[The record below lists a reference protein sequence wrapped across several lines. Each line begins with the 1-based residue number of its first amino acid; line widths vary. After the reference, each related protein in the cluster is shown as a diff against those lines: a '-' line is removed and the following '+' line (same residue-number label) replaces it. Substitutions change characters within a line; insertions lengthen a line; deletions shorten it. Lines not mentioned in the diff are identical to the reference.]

1 MMNNTWLII
10 LVVLAAGFA
19 VFLLLPQ
26 FLPEKAPTE
35 TSAIIDVEPDVT
47 AEEGQP
53 AVTQPEADEEEM
65 EEAPDVSAVEE
76 QPAVTEPEADKEET
90 EEAPDVPAVE
100 EEPALVTGYSIDGA
114 IGSTEYAHST
124 EIAGVEVYWA
134 NDATYLR
141 VGLAAP
147 ATGFVAIGFDPVRR
161 MEGANF
167 ILGYVK
173 DGKGY
178 FRDDFGTESTAHTAD
193 VDRGGVENIVSSA
206 GAEWADQT
214 ILEFIIPLDS
224 GDAMDKRLVPGN
236 TYTVLLAY
244 HDLMDGFTT
253 RHSRRGSGE
262 IQLDAVP

>member
-1 MMNNTWLII
+1 MNNIWLII
-10 LVVLAAGFA
+10 LGVLVVGFA
-19 VFLLLPQ
+19 AFLLVPQ
-26 FLPEKAPTE
+26 FLPEKAPAE

-47 AEEGQP
+47 AEE
-53 AVTQPEADEEEM
+53 
-65 EEAPDVSAVEE
+65 E
-76 QPAVTEPEADKEET
+76 QPAVTEPDVTAEEEQPAVPEPEADEEET
-90 EEAPDVPAVE
+90 ETEEPLDVPVVE
-100 EEPALVTGYSIDGA
+100 EEPAPVTGYSIDGT

-147 ATGFVAIGFDPVRR
+147 GSGFVAIGFDPVRQ

-167 ILGYVK
+167 ILGYVEN
-173 DGKGY
+173 GKGY
-178 FRDDFGTESTAHTAD
+178 FRDDFGTESTAHMAD
-193 VDRGGVENIVSSA
+193 VDRGGVENIVSAA

-253 RHSRRGSGE
+253 RHSRRGTGE

>member
-1 MMNNTWLII
+1 MTNTWLII
-10 LVVLAAGFA
+10 LGVLVAGLA

-26 FLPEKAPTE
+26 FLPEKAPVE
-35 TSAIIDVEPDVT
+35 TLAIIDVEPDVT
-47 AEEGQP
+47 AEE
-53 AVTQPEADEEEM
+53 
-65 EEAPDVSAVEE
+65 E
-76 QPAVTEPEADKEET
+76 QPAVTEPEADEEET
-90 EEAPDVPAVE
+90 KMEEAPEIPVVE
-100 EEPALVTGYSIDGA
+100 EESAPAAGYSIDGA
-114 IGSTEYAHST
+114 IGSTEYANST

-141 VGLAAP
+141 VGLVAP

-167 ILGYVK
+167 ILGYVE

-178 FRDDFGTESTAHTAD
+178 FRDDFGTESTAHIAD
-193 VDRGGVENIVSSA
+193 VDLGGVENIVSSA
-206 GAEWADQT
+206 GAEWVDQT

-224 GDAMDKRLVPGN
+224 GDAMDKPLVPGN

-244 HDLMDGFTT
+244 HDLQDGFTT
-253 RHSRRGSGE
+253 RHSRRGTGE